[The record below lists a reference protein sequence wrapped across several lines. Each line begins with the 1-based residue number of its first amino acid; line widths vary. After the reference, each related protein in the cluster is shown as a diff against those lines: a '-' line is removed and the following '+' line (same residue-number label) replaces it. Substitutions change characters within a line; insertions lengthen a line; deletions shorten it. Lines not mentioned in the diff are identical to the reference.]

1 MKNIWEFDMYAEW
14 EVYDTYNEETMVA
27 YVTEAECWRWI
38 KNQSDHADRYDV
50 RWNSGIEEE
59 YDDEDEY

>member
-1 MKNIWEFDMYAEW
+1 MYTEW

-27 YVTEAECWRWI
+27 YVTEAECWSWI
-38 KNQSDHADRYDV
+38 KNQGDHADRYDV

-59 YDDEDEY
+59 LEDDC

>member
-1 MKNIWEFDMYAEW
+1 MYAEW

-38 KNQSDHADRYDV
+38 KNQGDHADRYDV

-59 YDDEDEY
+59 YDEDDY